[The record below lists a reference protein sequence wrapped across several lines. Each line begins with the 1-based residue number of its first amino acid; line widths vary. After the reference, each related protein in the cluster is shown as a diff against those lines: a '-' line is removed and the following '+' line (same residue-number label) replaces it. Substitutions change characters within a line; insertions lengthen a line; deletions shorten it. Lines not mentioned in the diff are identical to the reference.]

1 MLSTLTG
8 SDGFIVLE
16 EDRQFVRWGEP
27 VVPMQGICPRPID
40 SAFLGTVV
48 HLQFASG
55 TEPVHADACQPQD
68 RPEPSTVNP
77 CASNKGLV
85 LPDLMYSRKAGASG
99 CVAVAVSA
107 IG

>member
-40 SAFLGTVV
+40 STFLGTVV
-48 HLQFASG
+48 HLEFASG
-55 TEPVHADACQPQD
+55 TEPVHGTALLPIPAERHPIPSADAL
-68 RPEPSTVNP
+68 SA
-77 CASNKGLV
+77 CA
-85 LPDLMYSRKAGASG
+85 
-99 CVAVAVSA
+99 
-107 IG
+107 I